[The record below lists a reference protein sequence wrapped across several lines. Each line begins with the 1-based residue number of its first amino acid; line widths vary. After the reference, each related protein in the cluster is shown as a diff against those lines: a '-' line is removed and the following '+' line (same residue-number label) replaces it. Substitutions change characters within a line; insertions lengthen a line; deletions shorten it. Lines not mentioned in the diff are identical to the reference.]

1 MNKIRL
7 DLDSLSVDSF
17 PTGDDSPEA
26 RGTVKAHEAKTQEP
40 AHTCFYTC
48 GSNPFICCT
57 G

>member
-17 PTGDDSPEA
+17 PTGGDSPGA
-26 RGTVKAHEAKTQEP
+26 RGTVRALEAKTQEP

>member
-7 DLDSLSVDSF
+7 DLDSLAVDSF
-17 PTGDDSPEA
+17 PTDATSPGA
-26 RGTVKAHEAKTQEP
+26 GGTVKAHEAKTQEP

>member
-17 PTGDDSPEA
+17 PTGDDSPDA
-26 RGTVKAHEAKTQEP
+26 RGTVRAHAVRTREP
-40 AHTCFYTC
+40 AYTCAYTC